1 MKKYVFTFLII
12 IGQTFGQNP
21 IDVLRPFW
29 GYEYSQVLSNSIGN
43 ATVASGYITPGLTS
57 NPANLAAIQFG
68 YFQLNFSNSQY
79 NSSTSSVT
87 NTGFNGI
94 DLVHPVKVFRGR
106 LVYSLGAHK
115 KTDFISNYQNNESRL
130 NEKGKLTSY
139 HIAAALEFARNLYL
153 GADLKFL
160 YGDNEMTILG
170 NDKTYL
176 YNPKY
181 SGSNITLGLLHIL
194 SKNFQYGLSIDMP
207 TSLSVKEDYLETN
220 YPSDGNTFSQVYNYE
235 AMKPITLHFGAALL
249 LKSVNFFYEGK
260 QTDWSN
266 LEFDSD
272 EIVESDGTP
281 ASIFINEEIRNIY
294 TSTTS
299 HHFGAAIKLKDTPI
313 NLFCG
318 YQYIPT
324 PFNSVDEENLNEVF
338 SRQAYNFGISYS
350 LQKNIT
356 IQGAF
361 ENYNLDINDEST
373 NFDRISIG
381 MSLHDITGFW
391 N

>member
-1 MKKYVFTFLII
+1 MKKYVFIFLII
-12 IGQTFGQNP
+12 IAQAFGQNP

-79 NSSTSSVT
+79 NSNSSSVT

-115 KTDFISNYQNNESRL
+115 KTDFLSNYQNDISRF

-153 GADLKFL
+153 GANFNFL
-160 YGDNEMTILG
+160 YGDNEMTVLG
-170 NDKTYL
+170 NDETYY
-176 YNPKY
+176 YNPRY

-194 SKNFQYGLSIDMP
+194 SKNFQYGLSVDMP
-207 TSLSVKEDYLETN
+207 KSLSVKQDFN
-220 YPSDGNTFSQVYNYE
+220 HSSDGNTFSQVYSFE
-235 AMKPITLHFGAALL
+235 AIKPITVHFGAALL

-272 EIVESDGTP
+272 EIVDDGAP
-281 ASIFINEEIRNIY
+281 ASILINEEIRNIY

-299 HHFGAAIKLKDTPI
+299 HHFGAAIKLRDTPI
-313 NLFCG
+313 NLFSG

-324 PFNSVDEENLNEVF
+324 PFNSLDAGNLNEVF
-338 SRQAYNFGISYS
+338 SRHAYNFGISYS
-350 LQKNIT
+350 LKKNIT
-356 IQGAF
+356 IQGAY
-361 ENYNLDINDEST
+361 ENYNVDINDESN
-373 NFDRISIG
+373 NFERISMG
-381 MSLHDITGFW
+381 MSLHDLSGFW

>member
-1 MKKYVFTFLII
+1 MKKYVFIFLII
-12 IGQTFGQNP
+12 IAQTFGQNP

-68 YFQLNFSNSQY
+68 YFQLNFSNSRY
-79 NSSTSSVT
+79 DSNSSSVT

-115 KTDFISNYQNNESRL
+115 KTDFLSNYQNNISRF

-153 GADLKFL
+153 GADFNFL
-160 YGDNEMTILG
+160 YGNNEMTVLG
-170 NDKTYL
+170 NDETYY
-176 YNPKY
+176 YNPRY

-194 SKNFQYGLSIDMP
+194 SKNFQYGLSVDMP
-207 TSLSVKEDYLETN
+207 KSLSVKQDFIGTN
-220 YPSDGNTFSQVYNYE
+220 HSSDENAFSQVYNFE
-235 AMKPITLHFGAALL
+235 VIKPITVHFGAALL

-260 QTDWSN
+260 QADWSN

-272 EIVESDGTP
+272 EIIDDGAP
-281 ASIFINEEIRNIY
+281 ASILINEEIRNIY

-299 HHFGAAIKLKDTPI
+299 HHFGAAIKLRDTPI
-313 NLFCG
+313 NLFSG

-324 PFNSVDEENLNEVF
+324 PFNSLDVGNLNEVF
-338 SRQAYNFGISYS
+338 SRHAYNFGISYS
-350 LQKNIT
+350 LKKNIT
-356 IQGAF
+356 IQGAY
-361 ENYNLDINDEST
+361 ENYVIDIHDQST
-373 NFDRISIG
+373 NFDRISFG
-381 MSLHDITGFW
+381 MSLHDLAGFW